1 MLILQ
6 RFCNYLYCIF
16 RILIIFAKISYTV
29 VEETIEKNLIFSHI
43 HINNIYNI

>member
-6 RFCNYLYCIF
+6 RFCNNLYCIF
-16 RILIIFAKISYTV
+16 KNLIIFAKISYAV
-29 VEETIEKNLIFSHI
+29 VEETIEKNLIFRHI

>member
-6 RFCNYLYCIF
+6 RFCNKLYCIF
-16 RILIIFAKISYTV
+16 KVLIIFAEISYAM

>member
-6 RFCNYLYCIF
+6 RFCNNLYCIF
-16 RILIIFAKISYTV
+16 RILIIFAKISHAV
-29 VEETIEKNLIFSHI
+29 VEETIEKNLTFSHI